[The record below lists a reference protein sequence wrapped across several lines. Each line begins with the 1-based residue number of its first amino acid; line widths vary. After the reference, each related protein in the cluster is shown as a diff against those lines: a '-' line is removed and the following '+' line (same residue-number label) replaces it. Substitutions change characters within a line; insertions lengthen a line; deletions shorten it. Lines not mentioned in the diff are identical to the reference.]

1 MWMIEDCR
9 PQPTRTSVRKLGL
22 IVALLAAFATPAF
35 ADIKSEIEKV
45 NAQFGELLAKD
56 DSAGIGALYTE
67 DATALPPG
75 SEMVKGRAAIAAFW
89 QGMVGTVTEFK
100 VTTVDVKRLSRAFA
114 REIGTFSFKPKGS
127 DQVVQGKYI
136 VVWQKLGRDWKLS
149 VDIWNT
155 NK

>member
-1 MWMIEDCR
+1 
-9 PQPTRTSVRKLGL
+9 VRRGMGRVKGQCVEGLGR
-22 IVALLAAFATPAF
+22 
-35 ADIKSEIEKV
+35 
-45 NAQFGELLAKD
+45 GGG
-56 DSAGIGALYTE
+56 AGMGALYTE

-75 SEMVKGRAAIAAFW
+75 SEMVKGRPAIAAFW
-89 QGMVGTVTEFK
+89 QGMVGTLSDFK
-100 VTTVDVKRLSRAFA
+100 ATTVDVKRLSRAFA

-149 VDIWNT
+149 VDIWHT

>member
-1 MWMIEDCR
+1 
-9 PQPTRTSVRKLGL
+9 VRKLGL
-22 IVALLAAFATPAF
+22 IIAVLAGLVTPAL
-35 ADIKSEIEKV
+35 ADIKADIEKV
-45 NAQFGELLAKD
+45 NAHFVELFAKG
-56 DSAGIGALYTE
+56 DSAGIAALYTE

-89 QGMVGTVTEFK
+89 QGMVGTLTDFK
-100 VTTVDVKRLSRAFA
+100 ATTVDVKRLSRAFA

-136 VVWQKLGRDWKLS
+136 VVWQKLGRDWKLA

>member
-1 MWMIEDCR
+1 
-9 PQPTRTSVRKLGL
+9 VRKLGL
-22 IVALLAAFATPAF
+22 IFALLLAGVATPAF
-35 ADIKSEIEKV
+35 ADVKSEIEKV
-45 NAQFGELLAKD
+45 NAQFVELFAKGD
-56 DSAGIGALYTE
+56 GAGVGALYTE

-75 SEMVKGRAAIAAFW
+75 SEIVKGRPAITAFW
-89 QGMVGTVTEFK
+89 QGMVGTLTDFK
-100 VTTVDVKRLSRAFA
+100 ATTVDVKRLSRAFA

-127 DQVVQGKYI
+127 DQVVQGKYV